1 MMETVDKMPLVRE
14 MTLEDVSLVYE
25 IECASFGSPW
35 SKESFEE
42 EIQINDKAFYL
53 VLEYEGQVV
62 GFGGMWL
69 VFDEVHVTNIAIS
82 PAFRG
87 KGLGAFLVKEMCQRV
102 ISRGFKYMTLEV
114 RVTNS
119 VAIALY
125 EKLGFVSAGIRP
137 KYYIDTGEDAMVM
150 WKELGN
156 E

>member
-1 MMETVDKMPLVRE
+1 MSDAGLIKPLVRE
-14 MTLEDVSLVYE
+14 MTLEDVPFVYK

-35 SKESFEE
+35 SMESFEE
-42 EIQINDKAFYL
+42 EIKINDKAFYL
-53 VLEYEGQVV
+53 VLEHEGQVV

-69 VFDEVHVTNIAIS
+69 VFDEVHVTNIAIA
-82 PAFRG
+82 PEFRG
-87 KGLGAFLVKEMCQRV
+87 RGLGEFLVQEMCQRV
-102 ISRGFKYMTLEV
+102 LIRGFKYMTLEV
-114 RVTNS
+114 RVTNG

-150 WKELGN
+150 WKELSN